1 LPAEFPVPEG
11 GRTGR
16 ANQWEFLLGAWLSLV
31 ERFVRDEEVAGSNP
45 VAPKLSPQALRSL
58 KGHDL
63 EELFSRFSPA
73 SGRVLRAAEQ
83 ECRNHNHYYVG
94 VEHLL
99 VALLEE
105 QDGAV
110 LERLRAEEI
119 DPAEVHAELRRALGT
134 GEDRLWEGIL
144 VTPRV
149 RKVVALAEERA
160 GEHPLDPIDLFEAIR
175 AEGGSLA
182 AELLR
187 RAQSRNTAT
196 ASE

>member
-1 LPAEFPVPEG
+1 
-11 GRTGR
+11 
-16 ANQWEFLLGAWLSLV
+16 
-31 ERFVRDEEVAGSNP
+31 
-45 VAPKLSPQALRSL
+45 
-58 KGHDL
+58 
-63 EELFSRFSPA
+63 LFAKFSPA

-105 QDGAV
+105 EDSAV
-110 LERLRAEEI
+110 QARLRAEQI
-119 DPAEVHAELRRALGT
+119 DVGEVHAEVRRALGT
-134 GEDRLWEGIL
+134 GEDRTWEGIL

-149 RKVVALAEERA
+149 RKLVSLAEQQAGDRA
-160 GEHPLDPIDLFEAIR
+160 VEPRDLLDAII

-182 AELLR
+182 AEILR
-187 RAQSRNTAT
+187 RAKSRNTAA